1 MLEAK
6 EEAADV
12 ESKVSSYRSDER
24 ASVVVLPMA
33 YQMTLYSQ
41 RGYSG
46 SGQQMLEIATVRSII
61 LRSGFVSHCLTVSQ
75 QIPRTVQLS
84 VQYPKNVAPWM
95 KFISSFVNFEIVSLF
110 KASFL
115 FICFF
120 IFNLASGHYTTNMDS
135 IKTTQSSR
143 GEIKIWE
150 NYLYVN

>member
-12 ESKVSSYRSDER
+12 ESKVGSYRSDER
-24 ASVVVLPMA
+24 ASGVVLPMA
-33 YQMTLYSQ
+33 YQVTLYSQ

-75 QIPRTVQLS
+75 QIAIAEQLS
-84 VQYPKNVAPWM
+84 VQTIKHVAPWM

-120 IFNLASGHYTTNMDS
+120 IFNLASGHYTTKGNLL
-135 IKTTQSSR
+135 KSR
-143 GEIKIWE
+143 KLQCRFRSA
-150 NYLYVN
+150 NV

>member
-33 YQMTLYSQ
+33 YQVTLYSQ

-75 QIPRTVQLS
+75 QIPKTVQES
-84 VQYPKNVAPWM
+84 EQKNIADAPSIN
-95 KFISSFVNFEIVSLF
+95 FISLLVKVETVFLF
-110 KASFL
+110 KINFFCLS
-115 FICFF
+115 FF
-120 IFNLASGHYTTNMDS
+120 ILYLIVYHYTTEDNTV
-135 IKTTQSSR
+135 KTKKISK
-143 GEIKIWE
+143 GEKAWKKF
-150 NYLYVN
+150 